1 MKRRILLFLLAA
13 CLGLTAC
20 QAAGIPGEQPAS
32 QPGETPTPSS
42 HAPETAAPE
51 PSTELSTTEPHPSL
65 PEIPAAEGLGF
76 NKLDN
81 SLIAYL
87 RANGLEQKS
96 FTVSPLSL
104 KAALAL
110 TVLGAEGE
118 TQRQLLDV
126 MGFAGVEEL
135 SAWYASVLKGC
146 AQFDE
151 RINGKDKAD
160 SAYRVVNA
168 IFHNADCDGEFRDS
182 YRELAARV
190 LEARAESCPASA
202 ITEAINNW
210 VNKET
215 NGMIPNL
222 VQDASQSAAVLVNA
236 LYLKTKW
243 LEAFG
248 ESPLTEFT
256 TVSGQVV
263 EKEFIEKTDRFQYY
277 EDGENQIVVLP
288 MQGGINLALVL
299 GDGSD
304 LPEKLGAAEYRKVH
318 VSLPKFQVE
327 TSLDQKE
334 LVNYLK
340 ARGCGDMFSESCP
353 DFDPMFTKGIHVDD
367 IIQKAKVK
375 VDEKGL
381 EAAAATAV
389 IMMRNTAMPNPELP
403 AQFTA
408 DRPFQFVIYRED
420 EAPELLFWG
429 QIMD

>member
-1 MKRRILLFLLAA
+1 MRQRICFAVLMMSLCLLCA
-13 CLGLTAC
+13 CGGKESDPI
-20 QAAGIPGEQPAS
+20 QAPM
-32 QPGETPTPSS
+32 
-42 HAPETAAPE
+42 
-51 PSTELSTTEPHPSL
+51 
-65 PEIPAAEGLGF
+65 
-76 NKLDN
+76 D
-81 SLIAYL
+81 
-87 RANGLEQKS
+87 
-96 FTVSPLSL
+96 
-104 KAALAL
+104 
-110 TVLGAEGE
+110 
-118 TQRQLLDV
+118 
-126 MGFAGVEEL
+126 
-135 SAWYASVLKGC
+135 
-146 AQFDE
+146 
-151 RINGKDKAD
+151 
-160 SAYRVVNA
+160 
-168 IFHNADCDGEFRDS
+168 FR
-182 YRELAARV
+182 RELLTRGGCGME

-299 GDGSD
+299 GDGSN

-334 LVNYLK
+334 LVNYLR